1 MKIRKN
7 DEVMVIRGDDRGKRG
22 KVLTSIPNNK
32 YILVE
37 GVNIHKRHTKA
48 RPNIKQAGI
57 IDKVLPVHVSNVLL
71 ICSKC
76 KEPTRVG
83 FRVLDDKSKVRIC
96 KRCGEVM
103 D

>member
-7 DEVMVIRGDDRGKRG
+7 DEVLVIRGDDRGRRG
-22 KVLTSIPNNK
+22 KVLTSLRETDSL
-32 YILVE
+32 LVD

-48 RPNIKQAGI
+48 RPNVRQAGI
-57 IDKVLPVHVSNVLL
+57 IDKVLPMHISNVML

-76 KEPTRVG
+76 HEPTRVG
-83 FRVLDDKSKVRIC
+83 FRVLDDGSKVRIC
-96 KRCGEVM
+96 KRCDEVI